1 MELGTDKQRLVQQ
14 YMMIAGQLDRVRY
27 EAPADVN
34 PNLISAMHNAAM
46 NARRLDFDVSDL
58 RIERYHYKM
67 MMYAEEIQYH
77 VQNELGDSLLTRF
90 GQDKMSEVE
99 ERINTRDEM
108 SRDEWKD
115 EEFER
120 ISEGVSEQHKRL
132 REIRDQSPDELL
144 DEFEEADG

>member
-1 MELGTDKQRLVQQ
+1 M
-14 YMMIAGQLDRVRY
+14 
-27 EAPADVN
+27 
-34 PNLISAMHNAAM
+34 
-46 NARRLDFDVSDL
+46 
-58 RIERYHYKM
+58 M

>member
-1 MELGTDKQRLVQQ
+1 M
-14 YMMIAGQLDRVRY
+14 
-27 EAPADVN
+27 
-34 PNLISAMHNAAM
+34 
-46 NARRLDFDVSDL
+46 
-58 RIERYHYKM
+58 M

-120 ISEGVSEQHKRL
+120 ISEGVSEQRKRL